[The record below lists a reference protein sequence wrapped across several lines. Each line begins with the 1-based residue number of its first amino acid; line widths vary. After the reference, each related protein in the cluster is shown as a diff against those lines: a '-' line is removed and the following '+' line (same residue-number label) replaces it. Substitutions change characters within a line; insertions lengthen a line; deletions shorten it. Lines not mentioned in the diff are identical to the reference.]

1 MKLGQNFV
9 KYFVGF
15 LGNGVSRKN
24 TFEIYWP
31 LKDVYLIMFNLFIYE
46 NMKKGWNSFTF
57 LFIRKSK
64 TIKKRNFI
72 LAHKVSIYHLKTSW
86 LFPPFPFKVFMGL
99 EKRYMYL
106 TIHMNVHTIWNIIA
120 QSICTLYSWFWKH
133 GSVCDP
139 HCKYIQFL
147 NVSHFPL

>member
-1 MKLGQNFV
+1 MAL
-9 KYFVGF
+9 F
-15 LGNGVSRKN
+15 LRSLFWEWRSGVALKRVPLFN
-24 TFEIYWP
+24 T
-31 LKDVYLIMFNLFIYE
+31 LFIYE

-72 LAHKVSIYHLKTSW
+72 LAHKVSIYYLKTSW

-120 QSICTLYSWFWKH
+120 QSICTLYSCFWKH

-147 NVSHFPL
+147 NVSDFPL